1 MPHKSKLMLVELP
14 GAEKLAADPNQLQ
27 TREGS
32 NLNKSLIQFA
42 LIAKS
47 LSDGHRISSYK

>member
-1 MPHKSKLMLVELP
+1 MLVELP

-32 NLNKSLIQFA
+32 NLNKALIQFA
-42 LIAKS
+42 LLVKS
-47 LSDGHRISSYK
+47 LSDGHQTASYQ